1 MGLSTNIGLRALL
14 TSQSALD
21 TIGQNV
27 ANANTEGYSRQRVQ
41 IASARPLNLRGLQ
54 LGHGAQANN
63 VIRSVDELLNGRIL
77 RQNATLGR
85 LDAQLTEMQ
94 SIEALIDE
102 PGSDGFGALLDGIF
116 ENLSSLSANTED
128 LVARTGVVQASESLI
143 GRFRQVSGEIDQ
155 LQRDARVKARS
166 LAQDVNVLSERI
178 VGLNAEITQ
187 TEAEAGVVA
196 NDLRDQRDLALR
208 QLSQRIDIEA
218 REDAKGV
225 VQVQVGGQLLVGARS
240 VNRMTIETD
249 ADGEISVQLAG
260 GVRPVEPS
268 GGEIAGLVEF
278 SRNFASTV
286 GGDLDTYARTI
297 ARELNR
303 AHSTGV
309 PLAGGFDQ
317 LRGTN
322 AVVDVDGDGD
332 LGDAL
337 LRDAGLP
344 FDVEAGELYV
354 HVVDQQTGALET
366 ERIAIDPDRMTVQAF
381 LDAVSDVP
389 ALSARLDSFGRVNID
404 ATAGSRFYFGRP
416 IDTAPD
422 RHASFGGG
430 RASTVGS
437 FAGPFSMSAIQ
448 TIDFDGASGPFSVS
462 IDPQTFQG
470 VGEGTATEVA
480 EALNGDASFSGANL
494 RAVVVGQRIAIQTL
508 GEGAGESFEIT
519 GGSALTSLGLTAGT
533 FDGQDLAVD
542 VTLSGTYTGAENHRW
557 TFVPLS
563 DGVIGTTPGLEI
575 AVRDENGGLVGT
587 LDVGAGY
594 APGNAIEVADGLS
607 ISFTVGEVS
616 ATDGDAFA
624 TEVIADSD
632 TSDVLVGFGLN
643 AFLTGT
649 DATTI
654 DLREDIRRDP
664 RKLAASSTGAVGD
677 GGALLDMIRVQ
688 SLDVDEVGGTLGEFY
703 GTLVGDIGFEI
714 GSTQNAQEIE
724 SFLLD
729 SLEAQREEVS
739 GVNVDEELVR
749 MIQFE
754 QSYQAAAQF
763 LQVVNQLND
772 TVLALV

>member
-21 TIGQNV
+21 TIGHNV
-27 ANANTEGYSRQRVQ
+27 ANANTEGFSRQRVQ
-41 IASARPLNLRGLQ
+41 ISNARPINLRGLQ
-54 LGHGAQANN
+54 LGHGVQADS

-77 RQNATLGR
+77 RQSATLGR

-128 LVARTGVVQASESLI
+128 LVARTGAVQASENLVS
-143 GRFRQVSGEIDQ
+143 RFHQVAGEIDQ
-155 LQRDARVKARS
+155 LQRDAQVKARS
-166 LAQDVNVLSERI
+166 LAEDVNVLAARI

-187 TEAEAGVVA
+187 TEAEVGAVA

-208 QLSQRIDIEA
+208 QLSKRIDIEA
-218 REDAKGV
+218 REDAQGS
-225 VQVQVGGQLLVGARS
+225 VQVQVGGQLLIGARS
-240 VNRMTIETD
+240 VNRMSVETE
-249 ADGEISVQLAG
+249 ADGEITIRLAG
-260 GVRPVEPS
+260 GVRDVEPS

-278 SRNFASTV
+278 SRTFASAV
-286 GGDLDTYARTI
+286 GGDLDTYARNI

-309 PLAGGFDQ
+309 PLSGGFDQ

-322 AVVDVDGDGD
+322 AVVDVDGDGE

-337 LRDAGLP
+337 LREAGLP
-344 FDVEAGELYV
+344 FDVESGELYV
-354 HVVDQQTGALET
+354 HVIDQQTGELET

-381 LDAVSDVP
+381 LDAVSDIP
-389 ALSARLDSFGRVNID
+389 ALTARLDSFGRVNID
-404 ATAGSRFYFGRP
+404 ATAGSKFHFGRP
-416 IDTAPD
+416 VDTAPD
-422 RHASFGGG
+422 GHASFGGG
-430 RASTVGS
+430 RATTVGS
-437 FAGPFSMSAIQ
+437 IAGPFSMGGVQ
-448 TIDFDGASGPFSVS
+448 TVDFNGASGPFTVS
-462 IDPQTFQG
+462 IDPQGFQG
-470 VGEGTATEVA
+470 VGEGTAAEVA
-480 EALNGDASFSGANL
+480 GALNADPNFSGANL
-494 RAVVVGQRIAIQTL
+494 RAVVVGQRLAIQTL
-508 GEGAGESFEIT
+508 GEGAAESFEIT
-519 GGSALTSLGLTAGT
+519 GGSALTALGLNTGAVN
-533 FDGQDLAVD
+533 GQDLAVE
-542 VTLSGTYTGAENHRW
+542 VALSGSYSGADNRRW
-557 TFVPLS
+557 TFEPLS
-563 DGVIGTTPGLEI
+563 DGVIGTTPGLEV
-575 AVRDENGGLVGT
+575 AVRDENGALVTT

-594 APGNAIEVADGLS
+594 APGNSIEVSDGIS
-607 ISFTVGEVS
+607 VSFTVGEVS

-632 TSDVLVGFGLN
+632 TSDVLVGLGLN

-688 SLDVDEVGGTLGEFY
+688 SLDVEEVGGTLGEFY
-703 GTLVGDIGFEI
+703 GTMVGDIGFEI

-772 TVLALV
+772 TVLALI